1 MGAQRRSLYLPLL
14 FGMFIALSGQAQDVT
29 FDLEVEVVMD
39 TVLYDGFVGADDFV
53 PAGFRRYTLYA
64 VIPEDALMLG
74 PAADNDSDPII
85 PPFGYDAGCGCY
97 NWTSLFVPNGY
108 NNAAGI
114 NGGFLGIAPE
124 LAYDSWWTSHVP
136 VQVPGT
142 SVFEA
147 PGSFDT
153 NFDMCSDEVVQGAL
167 VVTNADPIHD
177 QIQDNRALIGQI
189 TTCESFNFRVCVAFQ
204 IGLDVFTQCTDGF
217 VEVTDLCAPM
227 VDPQF
232 SVVEEMDCFGE
243 TASVEILP
251 NDPTQPFNSTVEYTL
266 WELTGTDT
274 ILTGQQVGD
283 PLFTGITDGNYFVS
297 LVDTARTVAWSSNT
311 CRDTTGVF
319 AFTSPEEI
327 QMAAELTQDNLC
339 GDEDIATICFTA
351 TGGTGGLTTLASND
365 LGLVL
370 EPDAGDCFGP
380 LSCFGGDG
388 EYVISVTDEAGCSTD
403 TAITISCPEEL
414 FFDVSSTEVSCTG
427 YSDASFAA
435 SAAGGTG
442 SVSFEVPEIGVQID
456 FEGSVDYDQ
465 DNLPSGIYTITIT
478 DENGC
483 SYSEVLEIEEP
494 DGLMVDYAVTDVAC
508 ADDCNGLLL
517 ANIEGGQLPY
527 VITVTDLDGT
537 EANPGQLCPGMYIHV
552 TEDGNQC
559 LVTDT
564 LEIVG
569 PEPIEFIFDVTNVPC
584 SGADNGQICL
594 DSLSGG
600 TGPLTPQ
607 LVPLPTGSL
616 DGNCFN
622 VPAGSYDVLVQ
633 DSLGCTSAF
642 FPAVVEEP
650 ANIQILPTI
659 SPISCTGAGD
669 GVLVVNAVG
678 GSGSLELLSPF
689 VFTSLPDTLFN
700 LGPDSLNLVVGDT
713 LGCID
718 SLVVGIPEPEPVA
731 LEVLSTVF
739 PDCGGDCT
747 GGIEVSLEGG
757 TGALTLYQG
766 VISDSTSV
774 VSSGLVNLCADS
786 YPLFLVDEENCTD
799 STTVLIEEPDPLLFD
814 ITVQNVTCTGMNDG
828 VAIIGTVGGSGETAW
843 EFVGGDVDVLNLFE
857 GEYFVSAAD
866 TAGCTADSSFIVAA
880 DIVTDMVVEIFT
892 TPVTCWQT
900 SDGTATAAV
909 TGGQL
914 PIQYEWSDP
923 SGQTT
928 ATAIGL
934 SEDVYSVVVT
944 DDIGCTL
951 GFLATV
957 DPTEDCLFIADAIT
971 PNNDGV
977 NDRWVVGGLEFFPQS
992 EVEVFNRW
1000 GQLLFRSKPGTTWWD
1015 GTYNGALL
1023 PASDYYY
1030 VITVFP
1036 GAAPITGTVTLK
1048 Y

>member
-1 MGAQRRSLYLPLL
+1 MGPQHRPLYLPLL
-14 FGMFIALSGQAQDVT
+14 VGMFIAFSGQAQVT
-29 FDLEVEVVMD
+29 YDLEVDVVLD
-39 TVLYDGFVGADDFV
+39 TVLYDGFYGAEDTV
-53 PAGFRRYTLYA
+53 PDGFRRYNLYA

-74 PAADNDSDPII
+74 PAADSDSDPII
-85 PPFGYDAGCGCY
+85 PSFGYDAGCGCY
-97 NWTSLFVPNGY
+97 NWSSLFVPSGY
-108 NNAAGI
+108 NSAAGI
-114 NGGFLGIAPE
+114 NSGFLAIAPE

-147 PGSFDT
+147 PGTFPN
-153 NFDMCSDEVVQGAL
+153 NFDMCSGEVEQGAL
-167 VVTNADPIHD
+167 VVTNADPIHN
-177 QIQDNRALIGQI
+177 QVENNRALIGQI

-204 IGLDVFTQCTDGF
+204 IGVEVFTQCTDGF
-217 VEVTDLCAPM
+217 MEVADLCAPM
-227 VDPQF
+227 IDPQL
-232 SVVEEMDCFGE
+232 SVLQDIGCAGD
-243 TASVEILP
+243 TASIQVLP
-251 NDPTQPFNSTVEYTL
+251 NDPSQPFTSTVEYSLFQFTGSDTL
-266 WELTGTDT
+266 LLD
-274 ILTGQQVGD
+274 QQVGD
-283 PLFTGITDGNYFVS
+283 PVFDGITDGNYFVS

-319 AFTSPEEI
+319 AFLSPDDI
-327 QMAAELTQDNLC
+327 VLSAVLNQDNLC
-339 GDEDIATICFTA
+339 GDEDIASICFSA
-351 TGGTGGLTTLASND
+351 SGGTGALETLASND
-365 LGLVL
+365 LGLIL
-370 EPDAGDCFGP
+370 EPDPDGCFGP

-388 EYVISVTDEAGCSTD
+388 EYVLTTTDDAGCTAD
-403 TAITISCPEEL
+403 TAITISCPEAL
-414 FFDVSSTEVSCTG
+414 FFDVSNTEISCTG
-427 YSDASFAA
+427 YNDASFDA

-442 SVSFEVPEIGVQID
+442 VVSFEVPELGVSID
-456 FEGSVDYDQ
+456 FEGGIEYEQ
-465 DNLPSGIYTITIT
+465 DSLFSGNYTFNLT

-483 SYSEVLEIEEP
+483 AYSEVLEIVEP
-494 DGLMVDYAVTDVAC
+494 EGLIVDYAVTDVAC

-517 ANIEGGQLPY
+517 PNIEGGQLPY
-527 VITVTDLDGT
+527 LITVTDLTGLGV
-537 EANPGQLCPGMYIHV
+537 NPGQLCPGQYIHI
-552 TEDGNQC
+552 TEDGNAC
-559 LVTDT
+559 LVIDT
-564 LEIVG
+564 LEVFG
-569 PEPIEFIFDVTNVPC
+569 PEPIEFVYSFTNVPC
-584 SGADNGQICL
+584 SGASNGQICL
-594 DSLSGG
+594 DSLQGG
-600 TGPLTPQ
+600 TGALQPQ

-659 SPISCTGAGD
+659 TPISCTGFGD
-669 GVLVVNAVG
+669 GALVVNAVG
-678 GSGSLELLSPF
+678 GSGALEMLAPF
-689 VFTSLPDTLFN
+689 VFSSLPDTLFN

-718 SLVVGIPEPEPVA
+718 SLWVDIPEPEPVA
-731 LEVLSTVF
+731 LEVLSTIF
-739 PDCGGDCT
+739 PECGGDCN
-747 GGIEVSLEGG
+747 GGIEVALEGG
-757 TGALTLYQG
+757 TGTLTLYQG
-766 VISDSTSV
+766 NISDSTSV
-774 VSSGLVNLCADS
+774 VSSGLVNLCADT
-786 YPLFLVDEENCTD
+786 YDLYLVDDEACTD
-799 STTVLIEEPDPLLFD
+799 STTVVIGEPDPLLFD
-814 ITVQNVTCTGMNDG
+814 ITIQNVTCTGMNDG
-828 VAIIGTVGGSGETAW
+828 VVIIGTVGGSGETAW
-843 EFVGGDVDVLNLFE
+843 EFAGGDVDVLNLFE
-857 GEYFVSAAD
+857 GEYFLSAAD
-866 TAGCTADSSFIVAA
+866 TAGCTADSSFVIAA
-880 DIVTDMVVEIFT
+880 DVVTDMVVEIFT

-909 TGGQL
+909 TGGTL
-914 PIQYEWSDP
+914 PINYEWSDP
-923 SGQTT
+923 AAQTT
-928 ATAIGL
+928 AAAIGL

-957 DPTEDCLFIADAIT
+957 DPTEDCLFIADALT